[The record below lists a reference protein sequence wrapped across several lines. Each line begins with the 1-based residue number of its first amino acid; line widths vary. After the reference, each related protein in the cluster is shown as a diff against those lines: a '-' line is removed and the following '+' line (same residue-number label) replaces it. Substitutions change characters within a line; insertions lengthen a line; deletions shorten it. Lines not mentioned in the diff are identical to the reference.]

1 MKRFLLFICFLSFM
15 QQGITCSCEYPTEIS
30 NAFLGSKTVAHGEV
44 VELKITKV
52 SDSMDPNSLNK
63 FLKNEKLRQHQSE
76 LLKSNFLIQVKFKII
91 ELFKGDIKTDTLIL
105 YTTRTG
111 ASCGYTNFEIGKQF
125 IIYSSP
131 TSYFF
136 SSFFSTQKNI
146 NLEKANSNWVTSCSL
161 TSELREDH
169 LNALKAIKIAEDG
182 INILK
187 KNNLLKKGVKIYTS
201 VLAKNYEEKY
211 DVHIFEDDKLIENNE
226 SKRYD
231 LILTILSIKGDFAE
245 LNFKSFNDFGF
256 VRIGTITLS
265 KTKGKWVKESINYIT
280 SIE

>member
-1 MKRFLLFICFLSFM
+1 M
-15 QQGITCSCEYPTEIS
+15 QQGITCSCEGPTKIS
-30 NAFLGSKTVAHGEV
+30 NAFLSSETVAHGEV
-44 VELKITKV
+44 VELRITKV
-52 SDSMDPNSLNK
+52 SDSMDPNSLNE
-63 FLKNEKLRQHQSE
+63 FLKNEKLMQHESE
-76 LLKSNFLIQVKFKII
+76 LLNLNFLIQAKFKII

-136 SSFFSTQKNI
+136 SSFFSTQKNRK
-146 NLEKANSNWVTSCSL
+146 LEKSNSNWVTSCSL

-169 LNALKAIKIAEDG
+169 LNALKAIKIAKEG

-187 KNNLLKKGVKIYTS
+187 NNNLLKKGVKIYTS
-201 VLAKNYEEKY
+201 VLTKNYEEKY
-211 DVHIFEDDKLIENNE
+211 EVHIFEDDKLIDNNE
-226 SKRYD
+226 SNRYD
-231 LILTILSIKGDFAE
+231 LILTLLSINGDFAE
-245 LNFKSFNDFGF
+245 LNFKSFGDFGF

-265 KTKGKWVKESINYIT
+265 KTKGKWVKERINYVT
-280 SIE
+280 TIE